1 MIIITTLCNIRCCTT
16 YLKKR
21 IDKGTTYSFPP
32 KYLTHATIWK
42 TTYRIESTINSNE
55 RTNSNIV
62 AIMIAASLLTT
73 YMKIQV
79 PYIYQQQS
87 SKLNKK

>member
-21 IDKGTTYSFPP
+21 IDKGTTYSFST
-32 KYLTHATIWK
+32 KIFNACNDMK

-73 YMKIQV
+73 YMKNTGTIHIPTTKFQ
-79 PYIYQQQS
+79 I
-87 SKLNKK
+87 K

>member
-1 MIIITTLCNIRCCTT
+1 M
-16 YLKKR
+16 
-21 IDKGTTYSFPP
+21 
-32 KYLTHATIWK
+32 K

-73 YMKIQV
+73 YMKNTGTIHI
-79 PYIYQQQS
+79 PTTKFHI
-87 SKLNKK
+87 K

>member
-1 MIIITTLCNIRCCTT
+1 M
-16 YLKKR
+16 
-21 IDKGTTYSFPP
+21 
-32 KYLTHATIWK
+32 K